1 MGNDGW
7 RKDGVFVADEVGG
20 NLEMI
25 WNVWTAGVEKWI
37 FFSMIYEIK
46 SWHGETAPLYWALC
60 LRFFFSSSGNVAC
73 RSDWEPYVLILVFF
87 SVSFWDWFKSP
98 KRVVESWIWW
108 SFEFWFFRWSLHLAF
123 SHDQIC
129 LQTVNVLIH
138 ISYIQIHNH
147 WHRKKSSLTFQL
159 VDCLSTGWD
168 FWEGPSFL
176 GHTQM
181 MFQPS
186 YS

>member
-1 MGNDGW
+1 MAKGWRFCSRWSWGEPWDDLKCVDGW
-7 RKDGVFVADEVGG
+7 CRKIDIFLYD
-20 NLEMI
+20 L
-25 WNVWTAGVEKWI
+25 WNQIMTWWNSAFI
-37 FFSMIYEIK
+37 LS
-46 SWHGETAPLYWALC
+46 ALFA
-60 LRFFFSSSGNVAC
+60 LFFSSSGNVAC